1 MSTLDE
7 VLEYRQRVERSQ
19 RNVAMAEGALK
30 RSMSDL
36 SERFGCKTIQA
47 GRSKIKSLTRKRE
60 EAEREAEKK
69 LKTFEEKW
77 KEHLK

>member
-36 SERFGCKTIQA
+36 SEQFGCKTVQA
-47 GRSKIKSLTRKRE
+47 GRNKLKVLTRKRK

-69 LKTFEEKW
+69 LEAFTEKW